1 MCAMNSEEVCS
12 AIAFLYLNQ
21 ETYLLLHCIHVN
33 AGMVQNLTCKLQT
46 VVLAQ
51 VSLSTKDVVAAMG
64 KTDHPNTCLFTK
76 VGKLKKDLG
85 EAHKGWYII
94 SKKGSTKESSKE
106 AALEA
111 KEFLGQMYLDAE
123 QELRSGVFV
132 FGRQNLGMY

>member
-1 MCAMNSEEVCS
+1 M
-12 AIAFLYLNQ
+12 
-21 ETYLLLHCIHVN
+21 HVN
-33 AGMVQNLTCKLQT
+33 AGLGQNLACKLQA

-64 KTDHPNTCLFTK
+64 KTDHPHTCLFTK
-76 VGKLKKDLG
+76 DGKLKKDLG

-94 SKKGSTKESSKE
+94 SKKDSTKDTSKE

-111 KEFLGQMYLDAE
+111 KELLGQMYLDAE
-123 QELRSGVFV
+123 HELRSAVFV